1 MQMSKS
7 VLWQDKQ
14 ASKQTTKKTKTEFK
28 KQAFLRTSN
37 IPDLVQCLKKL
48 KHLSYFPVACNGTET
63 YCVLRHNVM
72 YWMLVVKALLFVI

>member
-14 ASKQTTKKTKTEFK
+14 ASKQTTKKPKTEFN
-28 KQAFLRTSN
+28 KQAFLRTSD

-48 KHLSYFPVACNGTET
+48 KHLSYLSSPRQWYRNILCIET
-63 YCVLRHNVM
+63 
-72 YWMLVVKALLFVI
+72 